1 MTDKITYSDNLNKTS
16 EFLRL
21 TITLLAKHKIPA
33 DPHNYQMGY
42 EYVSGR
48 NQLLIDDLDKLI
60 EQSDSPEEK
69 QLRTLYKHYFLQDET
84 FLEAMRQELRL
95 IISKLLEEF
104 GYSGNLLSNYTE
116 TLHQFIDILDSQNSS
131 NDMLEATQKVI
142 EETHSLEKSQQRLE
156 LQIIDIISEVDSLRK
171 ELHQVK
177 EESKID
183 ALTGIANRKA
193 FDIELEQSILTSRET
208 KKPFCL
214 LLLDIDHFK
223 KFNDTYG
230 HLIGDKVLRYVAASL
245 KRNVK
250 GNDCVARFGG
260 EEFVIILPATSINGG
275 MVVAEQIRQAV
286 SSGTLTDKI
295 TDTSYGKTMISIGI
309 TQFRPSDLSNE
320 LVGRA
325 DKALYLAK
333 DRGRNRVEKL

>member
-1 MTDKITYSDNLNKTS
+1 MADKITYSNTPNKTS

-21 TITLLAKHKIPA
+21 TITLLAKHKISA
-33 DPHNYQMGY
+33 HPHNYQLGY
-42 EYVSGR
+42 EYVSGK

-60 EQSDSPEEK
+60 EQSNSPEEK
-69 QLRTLYKHYFLQDET
+69 Q
-84 FLEAMRQELRL
+84 
-95 IISKLLEEF
+95 
-104 GYSGNLLSNYTE
+104 LSNYTE
-116 TLHQFIDILDSQNSS
+116 TLHQFIDILDNQNSS
-131 NDMLEATQKVI
+131 SLL

-156 LQIIDIISEVDSLRK
+156 SQIFDIVAEVDSLRK
-171 ELHQVK
+171 ELQQVK

-193 FDIELEQSILTSRET
+193 FDATLEHSILTSRET
-208 KKPFCL
+208 NKPFCL

-245 KRNVK
+245 KRSVK

-275 MVVAEQIRQAV
+275 MTVAEQIRKAV
-286 SSGTLTDKI
+286 SSGTLTDKGSDI
-295 TDTSYGKTMISIGI
+295 SYGKTMISIGV
-309 TQFRPSDLSNE
+309 TQFRASDLSNE

-333 DRGRNRVEKL
+333 ERGRNRVEKL